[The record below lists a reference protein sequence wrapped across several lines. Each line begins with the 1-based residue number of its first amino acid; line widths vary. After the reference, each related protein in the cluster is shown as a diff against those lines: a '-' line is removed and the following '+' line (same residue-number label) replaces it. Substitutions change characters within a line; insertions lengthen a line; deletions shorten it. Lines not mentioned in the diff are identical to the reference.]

1 MFSPFIHVTFVFFKG
16 STFHGSEDVL
26 LLLDQD
32 TELWDEPAHR
42 RETIDTTP
50 DPVGDLGRSQ
60 ARVDEMRHYQ
70 NCFVW
75 LC

>member
-1 MFSPFIHVTFVFFKG
+1 
-16 STFHGSEDVL
+16 
-26 LLLDQD
+26 
-32 TELWDEPAHR
+32 
-42 RETIDTTP
+42 
-50 DPVGDLGRSQ
+50 VGDLGRSQ